1 MLNAFP
7 NGRMAI
13 VLPVFENAIHLL
25 LFVSCDIIIGSKLGQ
40 LLLPF
45 IHEEVSLVPYIFHG
59 VVQECSVLAG
69 LDEPGIHEQ
78 EMGID
83 FFIGRWEV
91 DEESVMGI
99 YQVLEDVVSP
109 HVFVEPLQCRIK
121 LFDVLNI
128 IHNDLIALLELIHR
142 VLCVGVHGTV
152 FSDILNQCVVEKHC

>member
-1 MLNAFP
+1 MLNALP

-13 VLPVFENAIHLL
+13 VLPVFENTIHLL

-40 LLLPF
+40 LFLPF
-45 IHEEVSLVPYIFHG
+45 IHEEVSLVPDVLHW

-83 FFIGRWEV
+83 FLIGRWEV
-91 DEESVMGI
+91 DEESVVGI
-99 YQVLEDVVSP
+99 YQVLEDVVTP

-128 IHNDLIALLELIHR
+128 IHNDFIALLELIH
-142 VLCVGVHGTV
+142 
-152 FSDILNQCVVEKHC
+152 